1 MQATVKPA
9 QANLCP
15 AVSWWHHTAS
25 TLTCHIPLHTNSYP
39 HSYNYSPPPTHSSPQ
54 SQQLLKRSVS
64 VTAVL
69 VPSPYSPCPTFR
81 RRGGIGEVKIF
92 PPTPLSCL
100 RQCDLQKSQD
110 SLKEWGYVSVCVVCV
125 RAYRYFFTVSL
136 LDCYSWFAAIK
147 SQPVALLFVIMGTMG
162 SVLCPER
169 EAWI

>member
-9 QANLCP
+9 QANLRP

-25 TLTCHIPLHTNSYP
+25 TLTISLYILTATLIATITPP
-39 HSYNYSPPPTHSSPQ
+39 PPPTHSSPQ

-69 VPSPYSPCPTFR
+69 VPSPYSPCPTFH

-125 RAYRYFFTVSL
+125 RAYRYFLLCHCLTVIAGL
-136 LDCYSWFAAIK
+136 QL
-147 SQPVALLFVIMGTMG
+147 
-162 SVLCPER
+162 
-169 EAWI
+169 